1 MIGSGVGPAGG
12 AAGGSGGDPGSAQAK
27 EEEVNADGLPGML
40 TGIEN
45 RPDKEREVWLKEE
58 LPQWIVAMSKELEP
72 PLKKIL
78 E

>member
-12 AAGGSGGDPGSAQAK
+12 AAGGSGGDPGPAQAK
-27 EEEVNADGLPGML
+27 EEEVNADGLPGTL

-45 RPDKEREVWLKEE
+45 WPDEEREAWLDKE
-58 LPQWIVAMSKELEP
+58 LPHWDVLMSEELEP
-72 PLKKIL
+72 PLKKIS